1 MDPYETPITPIRQAQ
16 LTTDCLCSF
25 AVAYKPSVLIPGM
38 DHDMQSFPAAAPA
51 PASIPQT
58 MADGFRSNG
67 AGSTSHV
74 YSPPPNQPSQ
84 IVQVSISSSPARVPT

>member
-1 MDPYETPITPIRQAQ
+1 MSG
-16 LTTDCLCSF
+16 CVCSF

-38 DHDMQSFPAAAPA
+38 DHDMRSFPAAAPA

-74 YSPPPNQPSQ
+74 YSPPPDQPSQ
-84 IVQVSISSSPARVPT
+84 IVQVHISSSKGPDLNRKGHLAVQSARLQI